1 MTQAGFSIFAY
12 TDWQAFLR
20 EWIELNRNI
29 DPSLT
34 LQSISLRLGL
44 RARSHL
50 HRLLNEP
57 GKTLALHLVDP
68 LARIMNLD
76 AAQSEYWRSMVA
88 MSRARTPEDRGVQY
102 MRMHKVQ
109 MSRKANDLGPDMSEY
124 FSAWYLPVLREV
136 VELAGYTGDAAKLVR
151 WFDPAVTEVQIKRGV
166 ELLVR
171 LGLLQCNEQGKYV
184 QSDPLVHTKSHGQ
197 ELAVSRFQHE
207 MMLLGERALNGL
219 ERDKR
224 EISTVTFTIPRS
236 AFGRMQKVLQDFQ
249 ETLAR
254 ESMAAQGI
262 HDSVYQ
268 FNLQCFPV
276 AKRPGRE
283 K

>member
-1 MTQAGFSIFAY
+1 M
-12 TDWQAFLR
+12 R
-20 EWIELNRNI
+20 EWIEHNRNI

-44 RARSHL
+44 KARSHL

-57 GKTLALHLVDP
+57 GKTLAAHLVDP
-68 LARIMNLD
+68 MARIMNLD
-76 AAQSEYWRSMVA
+76 AIHAEYWRSMVA
-88 MSRARTPEDRGVQY
+88 MSRAKTPEDRGQHY
-102 MRMHKVQ
+102 LRMHKVQ

-136 VELAGYTGDAAKLVR
+136 VELSGFDGDHSKLVR
-151 WFDPAVTEVQIKRGV
+151 WFDPAVTEMQIKRGV
-166 ELLVR
+166 ELLMR
-171 LGLLQCNEQGKYV
+171 LGLLKRNEQDKYV

-197 ELAVSRFQHE
+197 ELAVARFQHE

-219 ERDKR
+219 DRQTR

-236 AFGRMQKVLQDFQ
+236 AFGRIQAVLQECQ

-276 AKRPGRE
+276 AKRPGKE